1 MDNRYHTAYG
11 MACVLSYKIFTDTL
25 DGAADKT
32 LKNMPVEWRLGVDQ
46 SGVARR
52 SVTQTS
58 AAERLAAKIRSAYGP
73 RCVAAG
79 NDLGRWQVCRIEVK
93 VLYS

>member
-1 MDNRYHTAYG
+1 MANRCDTTYG
-11 MACVLSYKIFTDTL
+11 IARVLLYKICTGTL
-25 DGAADKT
+25 DGVADKA
-32 LKNMPVEWRLGVDQ
+32 LKNMPVEWCLGVDR
-46 SGVARR
+46 SGIARR

-58 AAERLAAKIRSAYGP
+58 AAGMACGKDRSAYDP
-73 RCVAAG
+73 RYVVAG